1 MISMAGIKKIVFTGI
16 LFLLTA
22 NTYAQISSG
31 RIVYERRTNLKK
43 RMGDNPRMKGMITE
57 QNKIRI
63 ENFELVFND
72 SVSVFKNIPD
82 VGAGDGGG
90 FMKMLTT
97 RNTTYQNSNTR
108 QKFIIMDLWGSEA
121 IIKDSIERK
130 AWKITE
136 NKRMISGYNCRKA
149 IWQMNDST
157 RIYAWYA
164 EELIPTVGPEGF
176 EGLPGTILGLAS
188 EDGSVVY
195 FAKEIKAM
203 NPAAATFQYPEKAK
217 DVYTEEELKKILMER
232 MGQWMKPQDLEA
244 MFQWL

>member
-1 MISMAGIKKIVFTGI
+1 MISKAGIKKIVFTGI

-22 NTYAQISSG
+22 NTFAQISSG

-43 RMGDNPRMKGMITE
+43 RYGDNPRMKNMITE
-57 QNKIRI
+57 QNKIRT
-63 ENFELVFND
+63 ENFELFFND

-82 VGAGDGGG
+82 AGASDGG
-90 FMKMLTT
+90 FMKMMTT

-121 IIKDSIERK
+121 VIKDSVERK
-130 AWKITE
+130 SWKITE

-176 EGLPGTILGLAS
+176 EGLPGTILGLAT

-203 NPAAATFQYPEKAK
+203 VPATATFQYPDKIK
-217 DVYTEEELKKILMER
+217 DVYTEEELKKILFER
-232 MGQWMKPQDLEA
+232 MGQWMKPQDLDA

>member
-1 MISMAGIKKIVFTGI
+1 MISMAGIKKIVITGI
-16 LFLLTA
+16 LFLFTA
-22 NTYAQISSG
+22 NTFAQISSG

-43 RMGDNPRMKGMITE
+43 RLGDNPRMKNFITE
-57 QNKIRI
+57 ENKIRI
-63 ENFELVFND
+63 ENFELLFND

-82 VGAGDGGG
+82 VGAGDAG
-90 FMKMLTT
+90 FMKMMTT

-121 IIKDSIERK
+121 VIKDSIERK
-130 AWKITE
+130 AWKITD

-149 IWQMNDST
+149 FWQMNDST

-176 EGLPGTILGLAS
+176 EGLPGTILGLAT

-203 NPAAATFQYPEKAK
+203 VPPAATFQYPEKSK
-217 DVYTEEELKKILMER
+217 DVYTEEELKKILLER
-232 MGQWMKPQDLEA
+232 MGQWMKPQDLDA

>member
-1 MISMAGIKKIVFTGI
+1 MISKAGIKTLLLTGFLI
-16 LFLLTA
+16 LFGADTI
-22 NTYAQISSG
+22 AQISSG
-31 RIVYERRTNLKK
+31 RIVFERRTNLKK
-43 RMGDNPRMKGMITE
+43 RYGDNPRMKNMITE
-57 QNKIRI
+57 QNKIRT
-63 ENFELVFND
+63 ENFELFFND

-82 VGAGDGGG
+82 VGAGDAG
-90 FMKMLTT
+90 FMKMMTT

-130 AWKITE
+130 AWKITD

-176 EGLPGTILGLAS
+176 EGLPGAILGLAS

-203 NPAAATFQYPEKAK
+203 VPPAATFQYPEKSK
-217 DVYTEEELKKILMER
+217 DVYTEEELKKILLER
-232 MGQWMKPQDLEA
+232 MGQWMKPQDLDA

>member
-1 MISMAGIKKIVFTGI
+1 MISKAGIKKIVFTGI

-22 NTYAQISSG
+22 NTFAQISSG

-43 RMGDNPRMKGMITE
+43 RLGDNPQMKNFLTE
-57 QNKIRI
+57 ENKIRI
-63 ENFELVFND
+63 ENFELFFND
-72 SVSVFKNIPD
+72 SVSVFKHIPD
-82 VGAGDGGG
+82 VGAGDGG

-121 IIKDSIERK
+121 VIKDSIERK

-176 EGLPGTILGLAS
+176 EGLPGTILGLAT

-203 NPAAATFQYPEKAK
+203 VPAAATFQYPEKIK
-217 DVYTEEELKKILMER
+217 DIYTEEELKKILMER
-232 MGQWMKPQDLEA
+232 MGKWMKPQDLDA